1 MLYVFCVQLER
12 VTLKIAASD
21 GEGKSSSVHDVIID
35 ITDDEN
41 ELAPVFLP
49 INGQSLDDIVEE
61 VDENITETRDFLQV
75 FTNKNA
81 LPSVQNGR
89 TLMENSRRNFD
100 RKPGYNATS
109 MIVRAKGLDYTQVTE
124 YSVRLRAA
132 VSNCWN

>member
-1 MLYVFCVQLER
+1 MQLDQVR
-12 VTLKIAASD
+12 LKVAASD
-21 GEGKSSSVHDVIID
+21 GEDKSSTIHDVIID
-35 ITDDEN
+35 ITDDES

-49 INGQSLDDIVEE
+49 YNGKSLDDIEFSVL
-61 VDENITETRDFLQV
+61 ENITESMDFLRV

-109 MIVRAKGLDYTQVTE
+109 MVVKAKGLDYTEVTE

-132 VSNCWN
+132 VSIC